1 MNDQDG
7 ATRPR
12 LRIVDTS
19 GPEFLG
25 AGRVIRR
32 SRQNV
37 RAQREFQEQ
46 LRPTAPVE
54 RNQQNVELSAME
66 GIYALTQLAERIRKL
81 GRLRPELHRIMVDA
95 EREAARLR
103 TLIDQVYEVD

>member
-1 MNDQDG
+1 MSEQDG

-12 LRIVDTS
+12 LRVVDTS

-32 SRQNV
+32 RQSV
-37 RAQREFQEQ
+37 REQ
-46 LRPTAPVE
+46 HELQQLLKPGAPVE
-54 RNQQNVELSAME
+54 RNKQNVELSAME
-66 GIYALTQLAERIRKL
+66 GIYALTQLAERIRRL
-81 GRLRPELHRIMVDA
+81 GPLRPALRSIVLDA

-103 TLIDQVYEVD
+103 TLIDQVYEDD